1 MKPIEHLL
9 VATDFSDCSRE
20 AVEYALGLAE
30 RVGAEVTVVHVVE
43 RPVYFDVGVAHSL
56 QLRHN
61 VDEWL
66 RELKEEAAGRLEA
79 LTTEVRKRHPGVR
92 SALRDGS
99 PVDEILHAAEE
110 TSADVIVIGTHGRT
124 GLPHALLGS
133 VAERVIRRAQ
143 CPVLTVRPTSRQVR
157 GSGKG

>member
-1 MKPIEHLL
+1 MKPIKHLL

-30 RVGAEVTVVHVVE
+30 RVGAEVTIAHVIE

-66 RELKEEAAGRLEA
+66 RELKDEAAGRLEA
-79 LTTEVRKRHPGVR
+79 LTTEVRKRHPGIR
-92 SALRDGS
+92 SALRDGL
-99 PVDEILHAAEE
+99 PVDEILHAAQE
-110 TSADVIVIGTHGRT
+110 TSADLIVIGTHGRT
-124 GLPHALLGS
+124 GLPHVLLGS

-143 CPVLTVRPTSRQVR
+143 CPVLTVRPKNRPVR
-157 GSGKG
+157 E